1 MVANL
6 NNCLIRSL
14 LTFLSHP
21 QEKRSTQFVKRNLLD
36 FVLGT
41 GKKWWAGRSKMFQ
54 SNAPFPG
61 ANGQPQLERDW
72 LVAVPQRDGSV
83 IFMIFVAPQSE
94 FAQFESAYE
103 AMLKSVEIQ

>member
-41 GKKWWAGRSKMFQ
+41 GKKWWAGRSNSKSTRGWGMTQMF
-54 SNAPFPG
+54 P
-61 ANGQPQLERDW
+61 LKLHVIRDRT
-72 LVAVPQRDGSV
+72 LNSDFGLRVSDFYPVPAS
-83 IFMIFVAPQSE
+83 
-94 FAQFESAYE
+94 
-103 AMLKSVEIQ
+103 